1 MATDLFTGLAPGSSH
16 SVLVRSTSS
25 FCVSDAQSVVFKALV
40 NPTFH
45 LEVTQ
50 PDCNMPTGSIK
61 IIVDS
66 GEAPFEYSINGGAT

>member
-1 MATDLFTGLAPGSSH
+1 VATDVFTGLAPGSSH

-25 FCVSDAQSVVFKALV
+25 FCVSDAQSVVFKALI

-45 LEVTQ
+45 MIVTQ

-61 IIVDS
+61 IIADS
-66 GEAPFEYSINGGAT
+66 VEAPLEYSINGGIT